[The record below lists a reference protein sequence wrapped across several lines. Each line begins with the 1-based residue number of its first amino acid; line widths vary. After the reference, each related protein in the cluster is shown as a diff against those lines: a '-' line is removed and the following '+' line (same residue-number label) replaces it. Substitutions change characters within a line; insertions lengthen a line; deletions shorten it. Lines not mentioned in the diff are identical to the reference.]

1 MAGLSPGRL
10 VALLARVHFAR
21 DPIAGRRLAALL
33 ALFRLPSFPFFDA
46 QQRPPEPCFS
56 FLYALIFLLGFFFAF
71 CVRLSQLSCF
81 FFRHALRV
89 SVLSSPPQGD
99 LSSYNVSLL

>member
-99 LSSYNVSLL
+99 LSSYGHF